1 MMHDDSLSQGFSN
14 FQSHTGQKLHPV
26 PEDSVSFRI
35 DGDIPPPGQG
45 RSSVHSWIS
54 FSHHIIAS
62 LGLDPTVSFSIKW
75 TPSDFGLRGFAKATI
90 MTEDAGAQGDERR
103 SGISKRPL
111 SRNISPEQRH
121 TPNGPANGTRTHAA
135 YSSTVTLSPNS
146 QTATTTPY
154 GRQLRI

>member
-1 MMHDDSLSQGFSN
+1 MMTHCLKGFQT
-14 FQSHTGQKLHPV
+14 FRVIPDRKLHPV

-35 DGDIPPPGQG
+35 DGDIPIPPPWQG
-45 RSSVHSWIS
+45 MSSVHSWIS

-62 LGLDPTVSFSIKW
+62 LGLDPTVSFSIEW

-90 MTEDAGAQGDERR
+90 MTEDACAQGDERR

-121 TPNGPANGTRTHAA
+121 TPNGPANGTRNHAA
-135 YSSTVTLSPNS
+135 HSSTVTPSPNS